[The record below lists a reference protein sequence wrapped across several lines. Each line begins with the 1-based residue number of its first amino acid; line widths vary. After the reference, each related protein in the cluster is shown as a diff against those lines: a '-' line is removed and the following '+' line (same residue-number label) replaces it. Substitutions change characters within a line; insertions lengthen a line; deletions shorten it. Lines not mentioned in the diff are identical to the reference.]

1 MIGLIVLRKAKQKL
15 LDWLKE
21 TNLPIWQNW
30 TLHLLLQSL
39 MPIGA
44 ISLLWVCE
52 QSMILVNLN
61 PLLVLFRNMLLLWI
75 FIFWCM
81 RLERF
86 DDNNFVPVR
95 LVAHRLLR
103 WVRSLGLSYLLL
115 QQLLGSNSGLMP
127 IGRLVLVIGVLILSA
142 DLGRQLLRWVQLQD

>member
-1 MIGLIVLRKAKQKL
+1 
-15 LDWLKE
+15 
-21 TNLPIWQNW
+21 
-30 TLHLLLQSL
+30 

-103 WVRSLGLSYLLL
+103 WVRSLGLSYSLL

-127 IGRLVLVIGVLILSA
+127 IGRLVLVIEVLILSA